1 MINTLKKALL
11 LTFLHATVIAAYA
24 QTVNRTGNGISVKT
38 NSGLIEIQFFSPTI
52 VHVLKF
58 PLAKIEKPKSLSVI
72 TQPASTN
79 FSVKQDGQ
87 LLTITTKAL
96 KVKLDINDGQ
106 LTYYSIAGK
115 LLMAEKAKGSHLST
129 TDEDIKQEFNLPV
142 EDAIYGLG
150 QHQEGIMNYRNHA
163 VTLRQQNMEIGVP
176 ILISSGG
183 YGIFWDNAS
192 ATKFQDQYG
201 ITSFESAA
209 GNAIDYYFIDGD
221 NADGVIAGIRTL
233 TGNAPMFPKWV
244 FGFWQSRERYTSQQ
258 ELVGV
263 VKKYRDLHVPL
274 DGIVQDWQYWGKG
287 DSVWNAV
294 DFGNPLYPNPK
305 LMVDS
310 VHQLHAHMII
320 SVWPNFGPQTNI
332 YKELKAKGMLYD
344 FKTWPEDPTVKV
356 YDAFN
361 PQARDV
367 YWKYINK
374 NLFAKGI
381 DGWWLDATEPEQGNP
396 AQSDSAQTYLGM
408 FKTLRN
414 AYPLATTGGV
424 SEHQRQANPNKR
436 VFILTRSAY
445 AGQQRYGT
453 MTWSGDIQGTWD
465 VFRKQ
470 ISGGLNLSLS
480 GIPYWNTDIGG
491 FYSGT
496 KYPKGIADP
505 AFQELYTRWF
515 EFAAFTPMFRSH
527 GTNTPREIY
536 QFGKQG
542 DWAYD
547 AQLKFINLRY
557 RLQPYIYSSAWQ
569 VTTHSSTMMRALV
582 MDFPSDTAVLNIN
595 NQYLFGK
602 SILVAPVTDSLYVS
616 RANGNTNVNLSIIKT
631 QNVYLPKGAN
641 WINFWTGQLYQGGYK
656 INTPVPI
663 DEIPLFVKSG
673 SIIPLGQHQE
683 YTGQHPDAALEIRI
697 YPGANGHFTLY
708 EDEGDGYNY
717 ERGSYSLIDFQ
728 WNDKTHILAISNR
741 HGSFPGI
748 PKTRIFNISLVT
760 PGKTTGVN
768 APSSSYSLKYNGKQ
782 INKVIK

>member
-1 MINTLKKALL
+1 MMLKKLLLAALL
-11 LTFLHATVIAAYA
+11 YGMATPVNA
-24 QTVNRTGNGISVKT
+24 QSFTRTDRAITVNTSTGVVELQFYS
-38 NSGLIEIQFFSPTI
+38 SGI
-52 VHVLKF
+52 VHVLKS
-58 PLAKIEKPKSLSVI
+58 PLKKMQEPLSLSVI
-72 TQPASTN
+72 AKPVNAS
-79 FSVKQDGQ
+79 FSVKQAGQ
-87 LLTITTKAL
+87 RLTITTKAL
-96 KVKLDINDGQ
+96 KINVDINGGTISYYN
-106 LTYYSIAGK
+106 LTGK
-115 LLMAEKAKGSHLST
+115 LLMAERVNGNHSN
-129 TDEDIKQEFNLPV
+129 EGIKQEFSLPTK
-142 EDAIYGLG
+142 DAIYGLG
-150 QHQEGIMNYRNHA
+150 QHQEGVMNYRNHA
-163 VTLRQQNMEIGVP
+163 VTLRQQNMEIAVP
-176 ILISSGG
+176 VLLSSGG

-192 ATKFQDQYG
+192 ATRFQDQDG

-209 GNAIDYYFIDGD
+209 GDVVNYYFIDGG
-221 NADGVIAGIRTL
+221 NADGVIAGQRKL

-305 LMVDS
+305 AMVDS
-310 VHQLHAHMII
+310 VHQLNAHIII
-320 SVWPNFGPQTNI
+320 SVWPNFGPQTKI
-332 YKELKAKGMLYD
+332 YKEFKEKRMLFD
-344 FKTWPEDPTVKV
+344 FKTWPEDRSVKV

-361 PQARDV
+361 PAARDV

-374 NLFAKGI
+374 NLLSKGI

-396 AQSDSAQTYLGM
+396 AQSDSAQTYLGK

-414 AYPLATTGGV
+414 AYPLATTGGIY
-424 SEHQRQANPNKR
+424 EHQRQTIPNKR

-465 VFRKQ
+465 VLRKQ
-470 ISGGLNLSLS
+470 ISGGLNFSLS

-496 KYPKGIADP
+496 KYPKGVADP

-536 QFGKQG
+536 QFGKKG

-547 AQLKFINLRY
+547 AQEKFINLRY

-569 VTTHSSTMMRALV
+569 VTAHSSTMMRALA
-582 MDFPSDTAVLNIN
+582 MDFPSDTSVLNIN

-602 SILVAPVTDSLYVS
+602 AILVAPVTDSLYVS
-616 RANGNTNVNLSIIKT
+616 RANGNTIVDFNITKSQNL
-631 QNVYLPKGAN
+631 YLPKGSD
-641 WINFWTGQLYQGGYK
+641 WVDFWTGQSYQGGKK
-656 INTPVPI
+656 IQAKVPI
-663 DEIPLFVKSG
+663 DQIPLFVKAG
-673 SIIPLGQHQE
+673 SIIPFGSLQQYTEQHA
-683 YTGQHPDAALEIRI
+683 DDKLEIRI
-697 YPGANGHFTLY
+697 YPGADGSFTLY
-708 EDEGDGYNY
+708 EDENDGYNY
-717 ERGSYSLIDFQ
+717 EHGIYSLIDFK
-728 WNDKTHILAISNR
+728 WNDKAHTLTISNR
-741 HGSFPGI
+741 QGTFPSML
-748 PKTRIFNISLVT
+748 KTRIFNISIVA
-760 PGKTTGVN
+760 PGKTTGINTLVSTYN
-768 APSSSYSLKYNGKQ
+768 LNYNGKQ
-782 INKVIK
+782 IIKVIK

>member
-1 MINTLKKALL
+1 MLKRLL
-11 LTFLHATVIAAYA
+11 LATLLYGIGASVYA
-24 QTVNRTGNGISVKT
+24 QSFTRTNKGITVNTSASLVELR
-38 NSGLIEIQFFSPTI
+38 FYSPSI
-52 VHVLKF
+52 VRVLKSSSKKIAE
-58 PLAKIEKPKSLSVI
+58 PLNLSVI
-72 TQPASTN
+72 VQPINTS

-87 LLTITTKAL
+87 RLIVTTKAL
-96 KVKLDINDGQ
+96 KIELNTNDGR
-106 LTYYSIAGK
+106 LSYYSLTGK
-115 LLMAEKAKGSHLST
+115 ILMSEQANNNHLSNG
-129 TDEDIKQEFNLPV
+129 ESIKQEFNLPSK
-142 EDAIYGLG
+142 DAIYGLG
-150 QHQEGIMNYRNHA
+150 QHQEGVMNLRNHT
-163 VTLRQQNMEIGVP
+163 VMLRQQNMEIAIPV
-176 ILISSGG
+176 LVSSGG

-192 ATKFQDQYG
+192 STKFQDRNG
-201 ITSFESAA
+201 TTSFESAA
-209 GNAIDYYFIDGD
+209 GNLINYYFIDGG
-221 NADGVIAGIRTL
+221 NADGVITGIRKL

-258 ELVGV
+258 ELLGV

-305 LMVDS
+305 AMIDS

-320 SVWPNFGPQTNI
+320 SVWPNFGPQTKI
-332 YKELKAKGMLYD
+332 YKEFKAKGMLFD
-344 FKTWPEDPTVKV
+344 FKTWPEDPSVKV

-361 PQARDV
+361 PEARDI

-374 NLFAKGI
+374 NLLSKGI

-396 AQSDSAQTYLGM
+396 AQSDSAQTYLGK
-408 FKTLRN
+408 FKNLRN
-414 AYPLATTGGV
+414 AYPLATTSGV
-424 SEHQRQANPNKR
+424 YEHQQQANPNKR

-465 VFRKQ
+465 VLRKQ

-515 EFAAFTPMFRSH
+515 EFATFTPMLRSH
-527 GTNTPREIY
+527 GTNTPREIF
-536 QFGKQG
+536 QFGKKG

-547 AQLKFINLRY
+547 AQEKFINLRY

-569 VTTHSSTMMRALV
+569 ITAHSSTMMRALA

-595 NQYLFGK
+595 NQYMFGK

-616 RANGNTNVNLSIIKT
+616 RANGNTTVNFNTVKS
-631 QNVYLPKGAN
+631 QSVYLPKGAN
-641 WINFWTGQLYQGGYK
+641 WINFWNGQSYQGGQK
-656 INTPVPI
+656 IETKVPI
-663 DEIPLFVKSG
+663 DQIPLFVKAG
-673 SIIPLGQHQE
+673 SIIPFGPLQQ
-683 YTGQHPDAALEIRI
+683 YTGQQTDDKLEIRI
-697 YPGANGHFTLY
+697 YPGANSEFTLY
-708 EDEGDGYNY
+708 EDENDGYNY
-717 ERGSYSLIDFQ
+717 EHGLYSLINFK
-728 WNDKTHILAISNR
+728 WNDKTHTLTVSNR
-741 HGSFPGI
+741 QGSFPGML
-748 PKTRIFNISLVT
+748 KTRIFNISLIA
-760 PGKTTGVN
+760 PGKTNGINTSV
-768 APSSSYSLKYNGKQ
+768 STYSLNYIGKQ
-782 INKVIK
+782 LIKTIK

>member
-1 MINTLKKALL
+1 MMLKKLLLAALL
-11 LTFLHATVIAAYA
+11 YGMAIPVYA
-24 QTVNRTGNGISVKT
+24 QNFNRTDNSIIVKT
-38 NSGLIEIQFFSPTI
+38 PSGLIELQFFSPTI
-52 VHVLKF
+52 VRVLKSSSK
-58 PLAKIEKPKSLSVI
+58 KIDELKSLSI
-72 TQPASTN
+72 IAKPTSTF
-79 FSVKQDGQ
+79 FSVKQADK

-96 KVKLDINDGQ
+96 KINVDINNGR
-106 LTYYSIAGK
+106 LSYYTITGK
-115 LLMAEKAKGSHLST
+115 LLMAEQPNGSHILNS
-129 TDEDIKQEFNLPV
+129 EGVKQEFNLSAK
-142 EDAIYGLG
+142 DAIYGLG
-150 QHQEGIMNYRNHA
+150 QHQEGVMNYRNHA
-163 VTLRQQNMEIGVP
+163 VTLRQQNMEIAVP
-176 ILISSGG
+176 ILVSSGG

-192 ATKFQDQYG
+192 STKFQDQQG

-209 GNAIDYYFIDGD
+209 DKIINYYFIDGG
-221 NADGVIAGIRTL
+221 NADGVIAGLRIL

-263 VKKYRDLHVPL
+263 VKKYRDLYVPL

-287 DSVWNAV
+287 DSVWNAI
-294 DFGNPLYPNPK
+294 DFGNPLYPDPK
-305 LMVDS
+305 AMADS
-310 VHQLHAHMII
+310 VHQLNAHMII
-320 SVWPNFGPQTNI
+320 SVWPNFGPQTKI
-332 YKELKAKGMLYD
+332 YKEFKEKGMLYT

-361 PQARDV
+361 PQARDI

-374 NLFAKGI
+374 NLFSKGI

-396 AQSDSAQTYLGM
+396 AQSDSAQTFLGK

-414 AYPLATTGGV
+414 AYPLVTTGGV
-424 SEHQRQANPNKR
+424 YEHQRQANPNKR

-465 VFRKQ
+465 VLHKQ

-496 KYPKGIADP
+496 KYPKGVADP

-536 QFGKQG
+536 QFGKKG
-542 DWAYD
+542 DLAYD
-547 AQLKFINLRY
+547 AQEKFINLRY

-569 VTTHSSTMMRALV
+569 VTAHSSTMMRALA

-616 RANGNTNVNLSIIKT
+616 RANGKT
-631 QNVYLPKGAN
+631 RVDFTTVKSQNVYLPKGVD
-641 WINFWTGQLYQGGYK
+641 WIDFWTGQLYRGGRK
-656 INTPVPI
+656 IKTKVPI
-663 DEIPLFVKSG
+663 DQIPLFVKSG
-673 SIIPLGQHQE
+673 SIIPFGPLQE
-683 YTGQHPDAALEIRI
+683 YTGEHPDDKLEIRI
-697 YPGANGHFTLY
+697 YPGASGQFTLY
-708 EDEGDGYNY
+708 EDENDGYNY
-717 ERGSYSLIDFQ
+717 EHDIYSLIDFK
-728 WNDKTHILAISNR
+728 WDDKTHTLTIGNR
-741 HGSFPGI
+741 HGSFSGML
-748 PKTRIFNISLVT
+748 KSRIFNISLVS
-760 PGKTTGVN
+760 PGKTTGIN
-768 APSSSYSLKYNGKQ
+768 TSPSTYSLKYNGKQ
-782 INKVIK
+782 IIKVIK